1 MNFTECTEDL
11 IQIVR
16 HQEDANGFVT
26 RTSFLSSVSLSILH
40 SYEQQLNK
48 ERELQLRQS
57 LEVNMGSPEGQST
70 YKYLSILFDA
80 LDFTQSMRLPSTELI
95 SLLGLLSK
103 TNIKYRFRYFITSN
117 GQAVGDMIYLST
129 LTTAFDGFFLLVDML
144 MPTVNSQEQVHS
156 RPLFLHM

>member
-26 RTSFLSSVSLSILH
+26 RTSFLSSVSPSILL
-40 SYEQQLNK
+40 SYEQQINK

-57 LEVNMGSPEGQST
+57 LVMNMNSVEGQNT
-70 YKYLSILFDA
+70 YKYLSILFDT
-80 LDFTQSMRLPSTELI
+80 LDVTQSMRLSGAELI

-103 TNIKYRFRYFITSN
+103 TNIKYRFRYFITCN
-117 GQAVGDMIYLST
+117 GQTVGDMIYLST
-129 LTTAFDGFFLLVDML
+129 LATAFDGFFLLVDML
-144 MPTVNSQEQVHS
+144 IPSVNSQEQVRL
-156 RPLFLHM
+156 RPLCILI